1 MQISDVRIFLAVAA
15 GGTLSAAARRLDIG
29 PMQASRRIAALEAE
43 LGVRLFHRT
52 TRSLALTAEGEAFAP
67 YAATLAEAEESA
79 RGALRPS
86 ATRASGLL
94 RLTAPSVFGQAIV
107 LPLLPSLLE
116 RHPDLRVD
124 LDLSDR
130 VQDIVGQGLDLALRV
145 ATLGDSELVARRLA
159 ANPRLLCAAPRYL
172 RAHGTPAT
180 LADLERH
187 QCIGLHAVARWPFV
201 VGASLQRRRVD
212 ARVLTSSVDA
222 ARTAAVQGLG
232 LAMLTFWDVHEHLR
246 AGSLVRVEL
255 EDAAME
261 ELSVWAVTPTRRYVP
276 ERVKVF
282 LDALE
287 DELVRLGG

>member
-15 GGTLSAAARRLDIG
+15 GGTLSAAARQLGIG

-187 QCIGLHAVARWPFV
+187 QCIGLHAVARWPFMV
-201 VGASLQRRRVD
+201 EGSLQRRRVD

-287 DELVRLGG
+287 EELARLAG

>member
-15 GGTLSAAARRLDIG
+15 GGTLSAAARQLGIG
-29 PMQASRRIAALEAE
+29 PMQASRRIAALEAD

-52 TRSLALTAEGEAFAP
+52 TRSLALTAEGETFAP
-67 YAATLAEAEESA
+67 YAATLAEAEGSA

-86 ATRASGLL
+86 GMRASGLL

-201 VGASLQRRRVD
+201 VDASLQRRRVD

-255 EDAAME
+255 EDATME
-261 ELSVWAVTPTRRYVP
+261 ELSVWAMTPTRRYVP

-287 DELVRLGG
+287 EELTRLGG

>member
-1 MQISDVRIFLAVAA
+1 MQILDVRIFLAVAA

-261 ELSVWAVTPTRRYVP
+261 VLSVWAVTPTRRYVP